1 MASMIR
7 GRGPRTR
14 GGIRSGMKLDNVSSR
29 YARTDCDMF
38 SCLSD
43 HALSQDGDDQSDSSD
58 MDFDEMHN
66 FDKATPGW
74 QEARHKK
81 KRKLNSSGGG
91 GPQLLHSD
99 TEDDLPPDYQTLPTD
114 QKLNLIL
121 SKISVNDN
129 RFRRVEKMLE
139 NLGDH
144 HNRLTKIESVVRSYE
159 DRIRLLEYKSID
171 LEARSR
177 RNNIIFHGL
186 KESRSEN
193 CNDIICQFVYDQFQ
207 ISINDAN
214 ITRAHRLGRFDPN
227 KTRPVIVAFQEYSL
241 TDRIIKQG
249 HLLKDTLFSISRDYP
264 IEITRARK
272 TLWPEYK
279 QIKGQNP
286 YAKVAVVY
294 PAKIIVNGHVVK
306 DLFPEWDTLLRGS
319 RIDLKHPSQSSY
331 ARKTGSTI
339 EVTSALQST
348 PVTHALPVD
357 QQSRDNSETS
367 TTTEVRM
374 DHVISQECPAATP
387 GTSLNS
393 QLGVVGGAEIS
404 ADQNRDVFKTPVP
417 SQRGRSVERTEK
429 SGKGSRAI
437 SRSLVRT
444 RSVSVSRGPG
454 KSVESQGSTRTDDTP

>member
-1 MASMIR
+1 M
-7 GRGPRTR
+7 
-14 GGIRSGMKLDNVSSR
+14 
-29 YARTDCDMF
+29 
-38 SCLSD
+38 
-43 HALSQDGDDQSDSSD
+43 
-58 MDFDEMHN
+58 
-66 FDKATPGW
+66 
-74 QEARHKK
+74 
-81 KRKLNSSGGG
+81 
-91 GPQLLHSD
+91 
-99 TEDDLPPDYQTLPTD
+99 
-114 QKLNLIL
+114 
-121 SKISVNDN
+121 
-129 RFRRVEKMLE
+129 
-139 NLGDH
+139 
-144 HNRLTKIESVVRSYE
+144 RSYE
-159 DRIRLLEYKSID
+159 DSIRLLEYKSID

-186 KESRSEN
+186 KESRSKD
-193 CNDIICQFVYDQFQ
+193 CNAIICQFLYDQFQ
-207 ISINDAN
+207 NSINDAN

-294 PAKIIVNGHVVK
+294 PAKIIVNGHVIK

-339 EVTSALQST
+339 EVTSALPSA

-374 DHVISQECPAATP
+374 DHAISQECPAATP

-393 QLGVVGGAEIS
+393 
-404 ADQNRDVFKTPVP
+404 
-417 SQRGRSVERTEK
+417 
-429 SGKGSRAI
+429 
-437 SRSLVRT
+437 
-444 RSVSVSRGPG
+444 
-454 KSVESQGSTRTDDTP
+454 

>member
-1 MASMIR
+1 M
-7 GRGPRTR
+7 
-14 GGIRSGMKLDNVSSR
+14 
-29 YARTDCDMF
+29 
-38 SCLSD
+38 
-43 HALSQDGDDQSDSSD
+43 
-58 MDFDEMHN
+58 
-66 FDKATPGW
+66 
-74 QEARHKK
+74 
-81 KRKLNSSGGG
+81 
-91 GPQLLHSD
+91 
-99 TEDDLPPDYQTLPTD
+99 
-114 QKLNLIL
+114 
-121 SKISVNDN
+121 NDN

-387 GTSLNS
+387 CTSLNN
-393 QLGVVGGAEIS
+393 QLGAAGGAEIS

-417 SQRGRSVERTEK
+417 TQRGRSTERTEK
-429 SGKGSRAI
+429 SGKGSRAT

>member
-1 MASMIR
+1 M
-7 GRGPRTR
+7 
-14 GGIRSGMKLDNVSSR
+14 
-29 YARTDCDMF
+29 
-38 SCLSD
+38 
-43 HALSQDGDDQSDSSD
+43 
-58 MDFDEMHN
+58 DEMHN

-99 TEDDLPPDYQTLPTD
+99 TEDDMPPDYQTLPTD

-129 RFRRVEKMLE
+129 RFRRVEKLLE

-144 HNRLTKIESVVRSYE
+144 HYRLTKIESVVRSYE

-417 SQRGRSVERTEK
+417 SQRGRSVERTVK